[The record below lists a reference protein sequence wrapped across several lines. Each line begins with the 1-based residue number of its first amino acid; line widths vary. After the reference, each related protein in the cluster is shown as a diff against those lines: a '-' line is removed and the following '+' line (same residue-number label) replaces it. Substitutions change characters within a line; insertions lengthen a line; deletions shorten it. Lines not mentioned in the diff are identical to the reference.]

1 VKKILITGA
10 TGNVGLSVIESLTR
24 LNGEYEIVAGLRD
37 LTKLQTKAQLKKV
50 SLVHF
55 DFEDVGSFSGA
66 LNSCDAMFLL
76 RPPQLA
82 NVDQIFKPLI
92 DAAKACGVTHIVFL
106 SVQGAEKSTLIPH
119 NKIEHL
125 IVDSGLGFTFLRPA
139 YFMQNFSTT
148 LKKDIHNR
156 EIYLPCGNAEF
167 ALVDVRDVGDVAA
180 IVLSNPDKYNKAK
193 LDLTCRKILSFTQ
206 IANTLSKILQVVV
219 IFRSPNLLSFFIR
232 KKREGVAISFILVL
246 LMLHFFPRFLSPPK
260 TTNTL
265 QEITGR
271 PPREFEDYVR
281 DNKDLLLSL

>member
-1 VKKILITGA
+1 MLC
-10 TGNVGLSVIESLTR
+10 SLK
-24 LNGEYEIVAGLRD
+24 VM
-37 LTKLQTKAQLKKV
+37 LQH
-50 SLVHF
+50 SI
-55 DFEDVGSFSGA
+55 SGG
-66 LNSCDAMFLL
+66 LNSCDTMFLL

-92 DAAKACGVTHIVFL
+92 DSAKACGVTHIVFL
-106 SVQGAEKSTLIPH
+106 SVQGAEISTLTPH

-125 IVDSGLGFTFLRPA
+125 IVASGLGFTFLRPA

-180 IVLSNPDKYNKAK
+180 IVLLNPDKYNKAK
-193 LDLTCRKILSFTQ
+193 LDLTCRKSLSFTQ
-206 IANTLSKILQVVV
+206 MANKLSKILQVVI

-232 KKREGVAISFILVL
+232 KKREGVAVSFILIL
-246 LMLHFFPRFLSPPK
+246 IMLHFFPRFQNPPK
-260 TTNTL
+260 TTNTV